1 MPVHAFEKESDM
13 ISFSPTEEQQMIV
26 TMVKQFAADEMRRIY
41 RECDE
46 SSEIPDT
53 IVDTAWKMG
62 LVSSGIPEDCGGFGG
77 ERSAITGSLIA
88 EELAWGD
95 LSMAMHILCPAL
107 FAYPVLEMGTDT
119 QKKRYLPLV
128 CGDEYKPATAA
139 LIEPRFGFD
148 PYSLSTTARFDGNA
162 YVLNGEKCYVP
173 LAAEADLLLIYAK
186 ENGAMQA
193 FIVEKGSDGLEMG
206 EREKNMGIKA
216 LATYE
221 INLRNCRVPQENRL
235 GGQKGCDVN
244 RIMNCSRV
252 ALSAMATGVARAA
265 FEYSRDYAKERVA
278 FGEPIASR
286 QAIAFMLA
294 EMAIEIDATRLMTWE
309 AAWKLD
315 RMEETTKEASLV
327 KGYADDMVLMVT
339 DRAVQIL
346 GGHGY
351 VREHPVE
358 LWLRNGRG
366 FTVFDGM
373 ATV

>member
-1 MPVHAFEKESDM
+1 M

-26 TMVKQFAADEMRRIY
+26 SMAKQFASDEMRKIY
-41 RECDE
+41 RQCDE
-46 SSEIPDT
+46 NNEIPDT
-53 IVDTAWKMG
+53 VVDTAWKMG
-62 LVSSGIPEDCGGFGG
+62 FTSTSIPEEYGGPGG
-77 ERSAITGSLIA
+77 DHSAITGSLIA

-107 FAYPVLEMGTDT
+107 FAYPLLEMGTDS
-119 QKKRYLPLV
+119 QKERYLPLF
-128 CGDEYKPATAA
+128 CDATYKAATAA
-139 LIEPRFGFD
+139 FIEPCFGFD
-148 PYSLSTTARFDGNA
+148 PHSLSTVSQAHAKEYALD
-162 YVLNGEKCYVP
+162 GEKCYVP
-173 LAAEADLLLIYAK
+173 LAAQSDLFLVYGK
-186 ENGAMQA
+186 ENGTSQA
-193 FIVEKGSDGLEMG
+193 FIIEKGTRGLEIG
-206 EREKNMGIKA
+206 DREKNMGIRA

-221 INLRNCRVPQENRL
+221 VNLKDCRVPKESRL
-235 GGQKGCDVN
+235 GGEKGCDFN
-244 RIMNCSRV
+244 RIINCSRV
-252 ALSAMATGVARAA
+252 ALSAMAVGVAKAA
-265 FEYSRDYAKERVA
+265 LEYSRDYARERAA

-315 RMEETTKEASLV
+315 RREDATKEASLA
-327 KGYADDMVLMVT
+327 KTYADEMVMMAA

-366 FTVFDGM
+366 FVTFDGM
-373 ATV
+373 AIV

>member
-1 MPVHAFEKESDM
+1 V

-26 TMVKQFAADEMRRIY
+26 TMVEQFATDEMRKIY

-46 SSEIPDT
+46 SGEIPDSV
-53 IVDTAWKMG
+53 IDTAWKMG
-62 LVSSGIPEDCGGFGG
+62 LTSSSIPDEYGGSGG
-77 ERSAITGSLIA
+77 EHSAITGSLIS

-95 LSMAMHILCPAL
+95 LSMAMHIICPAL
-107 FAYPVLEMGTDT
+107 FAYPVLEMGTET
-119 QKKRYLPLV
+119 QKRKYLPLF
-128 CGDEYKPATAA
+128 CGEKYKAATAA

-148 PYSLSTTARFDGNA
+148 PCSLSTIAQPDGNE

-173 LAAEADLLLIYAK
+173 LAAEADFLLVYAR
-186 ENGAMQA
+186 ENGNSQG
-193 FIVEKGSDGLEMG
+193 FIIEKGTKGLEVG
-206 EREKNMGIKA
+206 EQEKNMGIKA

-221 INLRNCRVPQENRL
+221 LSLKNCRVP
-235 GGQKGCDVN
+235 KDFK

-315 RMEETTKEASLV
+315 RKEEATEEASLV
-327 KGYADDMVLMVT
+327 KAYTDDMVIMVT

-366 FTVFDGM
+366 FVTFDGM
-373 ATV
+373 AIV

>member
-1 MPVHAFEKESDM
+1 M
-13 ISFSPTEEQQMIV
+13 ISFNPTEEQQMIV
-26 TMVKQFAADEMRRIY
+26 SMAKQFASDEMRKIY
-41 RECDE
+41 RQCDE
-46 SSEIPDT
+46 DGSIPDS
-53 IVDTAWKMG
+53 IVNTAWNMG
-62 LVSSGIPEDCGGFGG
+62 LMSGCIPEAYGGTGG
-77 ERSAITGSLIA
+77 ERSPLTGSLIA

-107 FAYPVLEMGTDT
+107 FAYPILEMGTDM
-119 QKKRYLPLV
+119 QKGKYLPLF
-128 CGDEYKPATAA
+128 CTDKYKKATAA

-148 PYSLSTTARFDGNA
+148 HHSLSAAARLDGNG
-162 YVLNGEKCYVP
+162 YVLSGEKCYVP
-173 LAAEADLLLIYAK
+173 LAAEADSLLVYAA
-186 ENGAMQA
+186 ENGSSQG
-193 FIVEKGSDGLEMG
+193 FIIDKGANGFAVG
-206 EREKNMGIKA
+206 QREKNMGIRA

-221 INLRNCRVPQENRL
+221 ITLNNCRIPKENRL
-235 GGQKGCDVN
+235 GGEEGCDFN

-252 ALSAMATGVARAA
+252 ALSAMAVGLAKAA
-265 FEYSRDYAKERVA
+265 MEYSRDYAKDRFA
-278 FGEPIASR
+278 FGEPVGSR

-315 RMEETTKEASLV
+315 RKDDATKEASLA
-327 KGYADDMVLMVT
+327 KGYADDMVIMAT

-366 FTVFDGM
+366 FVTFDGM
-373 ATV
+373 AIV

>member
-1 MPVHAFEKESDM
+1 M

-26 TMVKQFAADEMRRIY
+26 SMVKQFASDEMRKIY

-46 SSEIPDT
+46 SGEIPDSV
-53 IVDTAWKMG
+53 IDTAWKMG
-62 LVSSGIPEDCGGFGG
+62 LVSSSIPEDYGGPDG
-77 ERSAITGSLIA
+77 EHSAITGSLIG

-95 LSMAMHILCPAL
+95 LSMAMHILCPSL
-107 FAYPVLEMGTDT
+107 FAYPVLEMGTDI
-119 QKKRYLPLV
+119 QRKKYLPLV
-128 CGDEYKPATAA
+128 CDEKYKAATVA

-148 PYSLSTTARFDGNA
+148 PNSLSTIARPDGNE

-173 LAAEADLLLIYAK
+173 LAAEADLLLVYAE
-186 ENGAMQA
+186 ENGSSQG
-193 FIVEKGSDGLEMG
+193 FIIEKGTKGLEVG

-221 INLRNCRVPQENRL
+221 LSLKNCRVPKENRL
-235 GGQKGCDVN
+235 GGEKGCDFN

-252 ALSAMATGVARAA
+252 ALSAMAVGVAKAA

-278 FGEPIASR
+278 FGEPVASR

-294 EMAIEIDATRLMTWE
+294 EMAIEIDATRLMVWE

-315 RMEETTKEASLV
+315 RKEEATKEASLV
-327 KGYADDMVLMVT
+327 KAYADDMVLMVT
-339 DRAVQIL
+339 DRGVQIL

-366 FTVFDGM
+366 FVTFDGM
-373 ATV
+373 AIV

>member
-1 MPVHAFEKESDM
+1 M

-26 TMVKQFAADEMRRIY
+26 AMVRQFAADEMRKIY

-46 SSEIPDT
+46 SGSIPAT
-53 IVDTAWKMG
+53 TVDTAWRMG
-62 LVSSGIPEDCGGFGG
+62 LVSSGIPEDCGGVGG
-77 ERSAITGSLIA
+77 ERSAVTGSLMA

-95 LSMAMHILCPAL
+95 LSLAMHILCPAL
-107 FAYPVLEMGTDT
+107 FAYPVLEMGTDS
-119 QKKRYLPLV
+119 QRKRYLPLV
-128 CGDEYKPATAA
+128 CDERFRPMSAA

-148 PYSLSTTARFDGNA
+148 PNALATTATLDGNE
-162 YVLNGEKCYVP
+162 YVLTGDKCYVP
-173 LAAEADLLLIYAK
+173 LAAEAESLLIYAK
-186 ENGAMQA
+186 ESGKTQA
-193 FIVEKGSDGLEMG
+193 FIVEKGSEGLQIG

-221 INLRNCRVPQENRL
+221 VNLKHCRVLQESRL
-235 GGQKGCDVN
+235 GGNRGCDFS
-244 RIMNCSRV
+244 RIMNLSRV
-252 ALSAMATGVARAA
+252 ALSAMATGVAKAA
-265 FEYSRDYAKERVA
+265 LEYSRDYAKERVA

-315 RMEETTKEASLV
+315 RKEDATKESSLV
-327 KGYADDMVLMVT
+327 KMYADDMVLMVT

-366 FTVFDGM
+366 FATFDGM

>member
-1 MPVHAFEKESDM
+1 M

-26 TMVKQFAADEMRRIY
+26 KMVNQFANDEMRKVY

-46 SSEIPDT
+46 SGEIPASV
-53 IVDTAWKMG
+53 INTAWNLG
-62 LVSSGIPEDCGGFGG
+62 LVSTSIPEKYGGLGG
-77 ERSAITGSLIA
+77 EHSAITGSLIA

-107 FAYPVLEMGTDT
+107 VVYPILEMGTEE
-119 QKKRYLPLV
+119 QKKKYLPAFS
-128 CGDEYKPATAA
+128 GEKYRTATAA

-148 PYSLSTTARFDGNA
+148 PYSLSTSARPDGDS

-173 LAAEADLLLIYAK
+173 LAADADLLLVYA
-186 ENGAMQA
+186 A
-193 FIVEKGSDGLEMG
+193 EKGSTQGFIIEKGTKGLEVV

-221 INLRNCRVPQENRL
+221 LSLKNCRVPEENRL
-235 GGQKGCDVN
+235 GGKKGCDFVH
-244 RIMNCSRV
+244 IMNRSQV
-252 ALSAMATGVARAA
+252 ALSAMAVGVARAS

-278 FGEPIASR
+278 FGEPIAAR

-294 EMAIEIDATRLMTWE
+294 EMAIEIDATRLMVWE

-315 RMEETTKEASLV
+315 RNEAECKEASVV
-327 KGYADDMVLMVT
+327 KMYADDMVLMVT
-339 DRAVQIL
+339 DRAVQVL

-351 VREHPVE
+351 VRDHPVE

-366 FTVFDGM
+366 FATFDGM
-373 ATV
+373 AIV

>member
-1 MPVHAFEKESDM
+1 MV
-13 ISFSPTEEQQMIV
+13 SFSPSEEQQMIV
-26 TMVKQFAADEMRRIY
+26 NMVKEFVNDQMRPVF

-46 SSEIPDT
+46 SGEIPTHIIDT
-53 IVDTAWKMG
+53 SWELG
-62 LVSSGIPEDCGGFGG
+62 LVSSSIPEEHGGAGW
-77 ERSAITGSLIA
+77 EHSAVTGSLIA

-107 FAYPVLEMGTDT
+107 VVLPILEMGTEE
-119 QKKRYLPLV
+119 QKKKYLPAF
-128 CGDEYKPATAA
+128 CAEKYQTATAA
-139 LIEPRFGFD
+139 LIEPRFNFD
-148 PYSLSTTARFDGNA
+148 PSSLSTTARANGNN

-173 LAAEADLLLIYAK
+173 LASEADFLLVYAD
-186 ENGAMQA
+186 ENGSSSSQG
-193 FIVEKGSDGLEMG
+193 FIIEKGTPGLEIG

-221 INLRNCRVPQENRL
+221 LSLKDCRIPEENRL
-235 GGQKGCDVN
+235 GGKKGCDFN
-244 RIMNCSRV
+244 RIMNSSRV
-252 ALSAMATGVARAA
+252 ALAAMAVGVARAA

-294 EMAIEIDATRLMTWE
+294 EMATEIDATRLMAWE

-315 RMEETTKEASLV
+315 RKEEATREASLL
-327 KGYADDMVLMVT
+327 KMYADDMVLMVT

-351 VREHPVE
+351 IRDHPVE

-366 FTVFDGM
+366 FTAFDGM
-373 ATV
+373 AMV

>member
-1 MPVHAFEKESDM
+1 M

-26 TMVKQFAADEMRRIY
+26 SMAKQFANDEMRKIY
-41 RECDE
+41 RQCDE
-46 SSEIPDT
+46 NGEIPDSV
-53 IVDTAWKMG
+53 IDTVWKMG
-62 LVSSGIPEDCGGFGG
+62 LTSSSIPEEYGGPGG
-77 ERSAITGSLIA
+77 EHSAITGSLIA

-95 LSMAMHILCPAL
+95 LSITMHILCPAL
-107 FAYPVLEMGTDT
+107 FAYPVLEMGTET
-119 QKKRYLPLV
+119 QKKKYLPLF
-128 CGDEYKPATAA
+128 CDEKYKAATAA
-139 LIEPRFGFD
+139 LIEPCFGFD
-148 PYSLSTTARFDGNA
+148 PYSLSTTARPDGDG

-173 LAAEADLLLIYAK
+173 LAAEADLLLVYAA
-186 ENGAMQA
+186 ENGSSQG
-193 FIVEKGSDGLEMG
+193 FIIEKGTQGLEIG
-206 EREKNMGIKA
+206 EQEKNMGIRA

-221 INLRNCRVPQENRL
+221 ISLKNCRIPKENRL
-235 GGQKGCDVN
+235 GGEKGCDFN

-252 ALSAMATGVARAA
+252 ALSAMAVGVAKAA

-315 RMEETTKEASLV
+315 RKGEATKEASLV
-327 KGYADDMVLMVT
+327 EAYADDMVMMVT

-366 FTVFDGM
+366 FVTFDGM
-373 ATV
+373 AIV

>member
-1 MPVHAFEKESDM
+1 M

-26 TMVKQFAADEMRRIY
+26 SMAKQFANDEMRKIY
-41 RECDE
+41 RQCDE
-46 SSEIPDT
+46 DGTIPEGIIDA
-53 IVDTAWKMG
+53 AWKMG
-62 LVSSGIPEDCGGFGG
+62 LTSGSIPEDYGGPGA

-95 LSMAMHILCPAL
+95 LSITMHVLCPGL
-107 FAYPVLEMGTDT
+107 FAYPILEMGTET
-119 QKKRYLPLV
+119 QRKKYLPLF
-128 CGDEYKPATAA
+128 CGEKYKAATAA

-148 PYSLSTTARFDGNA
+148 PYSLSTAARLDGNE
-162 YVLNGEKCYVP
+162 YVLNGAKCYVP
-173 LAAEADLLLIYAK
+173 LAAEADSLLIYAA
-186 ENGAMQA
+186 ENGTSQG
-193 FIVEKGSDGLEMG
+193 FVVEKGTKGLEVG
-206 EREKNMGIKA
+206 EPEKNMGIRA

-221 INLRNCRVPQENRL
+221 ITLKDCRIPKENRL
-235 GGQKGCDVN
+235 GGDKGYDFS

-252 ALSAMATGVARAA
+252 GLAAMAVGVAKAA
-265 FEYSRDYAKERVA
+265 MEYSRDYAKERVA
-278 FGEPIASR
+278 FGQPVASR
-286 QAIAFMLA
+286 QAVAFMLA

-315 RMEETTKEASLV
+315 RKQEATKEAVLA
-327 KGYADDMVLMVT
+327 KEYADDMVLMVT

-366 FTVFDGM
+366 FGTFDGM
-373 ATV
+373 AIV

>member
-1 MPVHAFEKESDM
+1 MV
-13 ISFSPTEEQQMIV
+13 SFSPSEEQQMIMN
-26 TMVKQFAADEMRRIY
+26 MVRQFAVNEMRKHY

-46 SSEIPDT
+46 NGGIPAG
-53 IVDTAWKMG
+53 IIEAAWQLG
-62 LVSSGIPEDCGGFGG
+62 LVSNCIPEEYGGVGG
-77 ERSAITGSLIA
+77 ERSMVTGALIA

-95 LSMAMHILCPAL
+95 LAMAMHILCPAL
-107 FAYPVLEMGTDT
+107 VVLPVLDMGTEE
-119 QKKRYLPLV
+119 QRKKYLPAF
-128 CGDEYKPATAA
+128 CGDKYKAATAA
-139 LIEPRFGFD
+139 LIEPRFDFD
-148 PYSLSTTARFDGNA
+148 PYSLSTSARLDNGN
-162 YVLNGEKCYVP
+162 YVLSGQKCYVP
-173 LAAEADLLLIYAK
+173 LAADAELLLIYASLD
-186 ENGAMQA
+186 GQSQC
-193 FIVEKGSDGLEMG
+193 FIIERDTVGLDIG

-221 INLRNCRVPQENRL
+221 LALKDCRVSKGNRL
-235 GGQKGCDVN
+235 GAENGCDFA

-252 ALSAMATGVARAA
+252 ALAAMAVGVARAA

-278 FGEPIASR
+278 FGEPIAAR

-294 EMAIEIDATRLMTWE
+294 EMAIEIDATRLMVWE

-315 RMEETTKEASLV
+315 RREEATREASLV
-327 KGYADDMVLMVT
+327 KLYADDMAIVTT

-366 FTVFDGM
+366 FATFDGM
-373 ATV
+373 AMV

>member
-1 MPVHAFEKESDM
+1 M
-13 ISFSPTEEQQMIV
+13 ISFSPTEEQQMIM
-26 TMVKQFAADEMRRIY
+26 TMVKQFASDEMRKIY

-46 SSEIPDT
+46 SGEIPDSV
-53 IVDTAWKMG
+53 IDTACKMG
-62 LVSSGIPEDCGGFGG
+62 LISSSIPEDYGGSDG
-77 ERSAITGSLIA
+77 EHSAITGSLIG

-95 LSMAMHILCPAL
+95 LSMAMHILCPSL

-119 QKKRYLPLV
+119 QRKKYLPLV
-128 CGDEYKPATAA
+128 CDEKYKAATAA

-148 PYSLSTTARFDGNA
+148 PNSLSTIARPDGNE

-173 LAAEADLLLIYAK
+173 LAAEADLLLVYAE
-186 ENGAMQA
+186 ENGSRQG
-193 FIVEKGSDGLEMG
+193 FIIEKGTEGLEIG

-221 INLRNCRVPQENRL
+221 LSLKNCRVPKENRL
-235 GGQKGCDVN
+235 GGEKGCDFN

-252 ALSAMATGVARAA
+252 ALSAMAVGVAKAA
-265 FEYSRDYAKERVA
+265 FEYSRDYAKERIA

-294 EMAIEIDATRLMTWE
+294 EMAIEIDATRLMVWE

-315 RMEETTKEASLV
+315 RKEEATKEASLL
-327 KGYADDMVLMVT
+327 KAYADDMVLMVT
-339 DRAVQIL
+339 DRGVQIL

-366 FTVFDGM
+366 FVTFDGM
-373 ATV
+373 AIV

>member
-1 MPVHAFEKESDM
+1 M

-26 TMVKQFAADEMRRIY
+26 SMAKQFANDEMRKIY
-41 RECDE
+41 RQCDE
-46 SSEIPDT
+46 EGTIPEGV
-53 IVDTAWKMG
+53 IDTAWKMG
-62 LVSSGIPEDCGGFGG
+62 LTSCCVPEAYGGPGA

-95 LSMAMHILCPAL
+95 LSIAMQVLCPAL
-107 FAYPVLEMGTDT
+107 FAYPILEMGTDT
-119 QKKRYLPLV
+119 QRQKYLPPFS
-128 CGDEYKPATAA
+128 GEKYKAATAA

-148 PYSLSTTARFDGNA
+148 PYSLSTVARLDGNE

-173 LAAEADLLLIYAK
+173 LAAEADPFLVYAAAD
-186 ENGAMQA
+186 GSTQA
-193 FIVEKGSDGLEMG
+193 FIVEKGTKGLEIG

-221 INLRNCRVPQENRL
+221 ITIKDCRIPKENRL
-235 GGQKGCDVN
+235 ERDNGYDFN

-252 ALSAMATGVARAA
+252 ALSAMAVGVAKAA
-265 FEYSRDYAKERVA
+265 MEYSRDYAKERVA
-278 FGEPIASR
+278 FGEPIGSR
-286 QAIAFMLA
+286 QAVAFMLA

-309 AAWKLD
+309 AAWRLD
-315 RMEETTKEASLV
+315 RTDDATREAALA
-327 KGYADDMVLMVT
+327 KAYADDMVLMVT

-366 FTVFDGM
+366 FSTFDGL
-373 ATV
+373 AIV

>member
-1 MPVHAFEKESDM
+1 M
-13 ISFSPTEEQQMIV
+13 ISFNPTEEQQMIV
-26 TMVKQFAADEMRRIY
+26 SMVKQFASDEMRKIY

-46 SSEIPDT
+46 SGEIPDSV
-53 IVDTAWKMG
+53 IDTAWKMG
-62 LVSSGIPEDCGGFGG
+62 LISSNIPEDYGGFGG
-77 ERSAITGSLIA
+77 EHSAITGSLIA

-95 LSMAMHILCPAL
+95 LSMTMYILCPAL
-107 FAYPVLEMGTDT
+107 FSYPVLEMATET
-119 QKKRYLPLV
+119 QRKKYLPLV
-128 CGDEYKPATAA
+128 CDEKYKAATAA
-139 LIEPRFGFD
+139 LIEPHFGFD
-148 PYSLSTTARFDGNA
+148 PYSLLTIAQPDGNE

-173 LAAEADLLLIYAK
+173 LAAEADFLLVYAA
-186 ENGAMQA
+186 ENGNSQG
-193 FIVEKGSDGLEMG
+193 FIIEKGTKGLEIS

-221 INLRNCRVPQENRL
+221 LSLKSCRVPKENRL
-235 GGQKGCDVN
+235 GGPKGCDFN
-244 RIMNCSRV
+244 RIINCSRV
-252 ALSAMATGVARAA
+252 ALSAMAVGLAKAA

-315 RMEETTKEASLV
+315 RKEEATKEASLV
-327 KGYADDMVLMVT
+327 KAYADDMAIMVT
-339 DRAVQIL
+339 DRAVQLL

-358 LWLRNGRG
+358 LWVRNGRG
-366 FTVFDGM
+366 FVTFDGM
-373 ATV
+373 AIV

>member
-1 MPVHAFEKESDM
+1 M
-13 ISFSPTEEQQMIV
+13 ISFSPSEEQQMIV
-26 TMVKQFAADEMRRIY
+26 NMVKQFAADEMRKSY

-46 SSEIPDT
+46 NGDIPAH
-53 IVDTAWKMG
+53 IIDTAWELG
-62 LVSSGIPEDCGGFGG
+62 LISSSIPEEHEGPGG
-77 ERSAITGSLIA
+77 EHSAITGCLIA

-107 FAYPVLEMGTDT
+107 VVFPILEMGTAE
-119 QKKRYLPLV
+119 QKRKYLPAF
-128 CGDEYKPATAA
+128 CGEKHKTATAA
-139 LIEPRFGFD
+139 LIEPRFNFD
-148 PYSLSTTARFDGNA
+148 PYSLSATAQLDGSD
-162 YVLNGEKCYVP
+162 YLLSGEKCYTP
-173 LAAEADLLLIYAK
+173 LAADADLLLVYAA
-186 ENGAMQA
+186 ENGSNQG
-193 FIVEKGSDGLEMG
+193 FIIEKGASGLEIG

-221 INLRNCRVPQENRL
+221 LTLKDCRVRSENRL
-235 GGQKGCDVN
+235 GGEEGYDFN

-252 ALSAMATGVARAA
+252 ALSAMAVGVARAA

-278 FGEPIASR
+278 FGEPIAAR

-294 EMAIEIDATRLMTWE
+294 EMAIEVDATRLMTWE

-315 RMEETTKEASLV
+315 RKEDATKEASLA
-327 KGYADDMVLMVT
+327 KTYADDMAVTVT

-351 VREHPVE
+351 IRDHPVE

-366 FTVFDGM
+366 FAIFDGM
-373 ATV
+373 AIV

>member
-1 MPVHAFEKESDM
+1 M
-13 ISFSPTEEQQMIV
+13 ISFSPSEEQQMIV
-26 TMVKQFAADEMRRIY
+26 NMVKQFATDEIRETY

-46 SSEIPDT
+46 SGDIPAH
-53 IVDTAWKMG
+53 IIDTAWELG
-62 LVSSGIPEDCGGFGG
+62 LISSSIPEEHEGLGG
-77 ERSAITGSLIA
+77 EHSAITGSLIA

-107 FAYPVLEMGTDT
+107 VVFPILEMGTGE
-119 QKKRYLPLV
+119 QKKKYLPAF
-128 CGDEYKPATAA
+128 CGETYKAATAA
-139 LIEPRFGFD
+139 LIEPRFNFD
-148 PYSLSTTARFDGNA
+148 PYSLSATARLDGSD
-162 YVLNGEKCYVP
+162 YVLSGEKCYIP
-173 LAAEADLLLIYAK
+173 LAADADLLLVYAS
-186 ENGAMQA
+186 ENGNNQG
-193 FIVEKGSDGLEMG
+193 FILEKSTSGLDIG

-221 INLRNCRVPQENRL
+221 LTLKDCRVPRENRL
-235 GGQKGCDVN
+235 GGEAGCDFG

-252 ALSAMATGVARAA
+252 ALSAMAVGVARAA

-294 EMAIEIDATRLMTWE
+294 EMAIEVDATRLMTWE

-315 RMEETTKEASLV
+315 RKEDATKEASLT
-327 KGYADDMVLMVT
+327 KTYADDMAVTVT

-351 VREHPVE
+351 IRDHPVE

-366 FTVFDGM
+366 FATFDGM
-373 ATV
+373 AIV